1 MMGGVITYEYA
12 KLQKLRKS
20 LVLLQQEF
28 IDYLCNDGTKDAT
41 KLEKNFQL
49 LFYEIDKL
57 CREIDKE

>member
-12 KLQKLRKS
+12 KLQKLKKALI
-20 LVLLQQEF
+20 LVQQEF
-28 IDYLCNDGTKDAT
+28 IDYLSSDGTKDAT
-41 KLEKNFQL
+41 KLERNFEL